1 MKKYLKSTQFLFPVA
16 AGIVILDQITKY
28 IVRNNLDYNEIWMP
42 WEWLLPYARF
52 VHWQNTGAAF
62 GIGQGMNLFFIFL
75 AFFVMAMIVYYFPS
89 IPREDVFLRLAL
101 SLQLGGAAGNLV
113 DRLVQGHVTD
123 FISVG
128 TFPVFNVAD
137 SSITIGVV
145 VLIFG
150 MWLESRKQAREPEI
164 TQ

>member
-1 MKKYLKSTQFLFPVA
+1 MKKYFQSTQFLLPIA
-16 AGIVILDQITKY
+16 AGIVILDQISKY
-28 IVRNNLDYNEIWMP
+28 IIRNSLDYNEVWMP
-42 WEWLLPYARF
+42 WDWLMPYARI

-75 AFFVMAMIVYYFPS
+75 AFFVMAMILYYFPL

-113 DRLVQGHVTD
+113 DRLAQGHVTD

-128 TFPVFNVAD
+128 TFPVFNIAD

-150 MWLESRKQAREPEI
+150 MWLESRKEQHE
-164 TQ
+164 